1 MADKYAW
8 PAENERA
15 YIGKRISRVDGPFK
29 VSGRAKY
36 TYDYNPK
43 GLLYGAVLRSPYPK
57 ARIVSIDT
65 SAAEKMPGVKSVHIV
80 QKDPTGKP
88 VTIQF
93 AGDDVVAVAA
103 QTEDQAEDALR
114 AIKIQWE
121 VLPHFVQDEKEPSGP
136 LQGPTVMSQDDLVGA
151 LSNQMPQ
158 GQLIQQLKTN
168 GVSFKVDDEFI
179 KQMKQFNIPQPIID
193 AVQQAPYHP
202 EAQNQ
207 PQSPYKEV
215 RNETKGD
222 PDSGFKSADVTH
234 EGLYGSTVI
243 THCCMEAHGVVAEW
257 HDPDHL
263 LVHISTQ
270 SVSSM
275 PGQIAGGLK
284 AQGVNIDAANIRV
297 EQQNVGGGFGSK
309 FSADRWGVYVP
320 MLSKKAGGAPVKV
333 MLERDAELE
342 VAGARPSHYARVKI
356 AATRDGKITAWDANG
371 WGTGGP
377 GGGAAPPLPYVFDVP
392 NQRNRYISVSTNT
405 GPSRAWRAP
414 QHPQAAVIT
423 MGALEDLA
431 AKLNMNPVEFF
442 RKNIEYVTE
451 ARRQIYLDELDI
463 ADKMMNFSS
472 RWHPRGQG
480 GSGMMRQGLG
490 LSIHTWGGRGHNSNC
505 DFTIHP
511 DGSVDIK
518 MGTQDLGTGTRTAI
532 LIVAADTL
540 GIPMEQINLHI
551 GDSSYPTSGGS
562 GGSTTIGGVSSSTR
576 RGAVDA
582 RDALFAK
589 VAPAL
594 GTTPD
599 KLVARNGKIFV
610 EGDESKALTWKQAC
624 AKIGPMPITVQGKN
638 PGPENLTNSGVGGV
652 QMADVSV
659 DTETGI
665 VKVNKMVAVQDCGLV
680 IDLKTAESQ
689 VLGALVMGVS
699 YALFEEKIYDPSTG
713 VMLNDNM
720 EFYRLAGLGD
730 IPEMQVHMM
739 TGKGYDERGVIGLAE
754 PPTVSPG
761 AAISNAVANAI
772 GVRVP
777 YLPITPDRVL
787 QALESE
793 EKGARA

>member
-1 MADKYAW
+1 MPSYAW
-8 PAENERA
+8 PPEDQRA

-43 GLLYGAVLRSPYPK
+43 GLLYGAVLRSPYAK

-65 SAAEKMPGVKSVHIV
+65 SEAEKMPGVKSVHIV
-80 QKDPTGKP
+80 QDKG
-88 VTIQF
+88 TIIQW
-93 AGDDVVAVAA
+93 AGDDVVALAA
-103 QTEDQAEDALR
+103 VTEDQAEDALR
-114 AIKIQWE
+114 AIKVEWE
-121 VLPHFVQDEKEPSGP
+121 PLPHFVDDEKQPPAGSGKTS
-136 LQGPTVMSQDDLVGA
+136 GAMSQDDFVGA
-151 LSNQMPQ
+151 ISNQMPQ
-158 GQLIQQLKTN
+158 GQLIRQLTTD

-179 KQMKQFNIPQPIID
+179 KQAKSFSVPQPIID
-193 AVQQAPYHP
+193 ALQKAPYHP
-202 EAQNQ
+202 ESGDA
-207 PQSPYKEV
+207 PRSPYKEV
-215 RNETKGD
+215 RSETKGD
-222 PDSGFKSADVTH
+222 PDSAFKSAEVTS
-234 EGLYGSTVI
+234 EGVYGATVI
-243 THCCMEAHGVVAEW
+243 THCCMESHGVAAEW
-257 HDPDHL
+257 PDPDHL
-263 LVHISTQ
+263 VVHISTQ

-284 AQGVNIDAANIRV
+284 GQGVNIDAANIRV
-297 EQQNVGGGFGSK
+297 EQQNVGGGVGSK
-309 FSADRWGVYVP
+309 FQADRWGIYVP
-320 MLSKKAGGAPVKV
+320 MLSRKAGGAPVKV
-333 MLERDAELE
+333 MLERDAELA
-342 VAGARPSHYARVKI
+342 VAGARPSHFARVK
-356 AATRDGKITAWDANG
+356 AAASRDGQITAWESEG

-392 NQRNRYISVSTNT
+392 NQRNRYVSVATNT

-431 AKLNMNPVEFF
+431 ARLNMNPVELI
-442 RKNIEYVTE
+442 RKNIGLVTE

-463 ADKMMNFSS
+463 ADKMMAWSS

-480 GSGMMRQGLG
+480 GNGSMMQGLG
-490 LSIHTWGGRGHNSNC
+490 LSLHTWGGRGHASNC
-505 DFTIHP
+505 DLSIHP

-518 MGTQDLGTGTRTAI
+518 MGTQDLGTGTRTTI

-540 GIPMEQINLHI
+540 GIPMEQITLNI

-576 RGAVDA
+576 RAAVDA

-589 VAPAL
+589 VAPGL
-594 GTTPD
+594 DTSPE
-599 KLVARNGKIFV
+599 KLVARGGRIFV
-610 EGDESKALTWKQAC
+610 EGDASKSLTWKQAC
-624 AKIGPMPITVQGKN
+624 AKLGAMPITVQGKN

-689 VLGALVMGVS
+689 VLGALIMGVS
-699 YALFEEKIYDPSTG
+699 YALYEEKIHDPTTG
-713 VMLNDNM
+713 IVLNDNM

-777 YLPITPDRVL
+777 FIPLTPDRVL
-787 QALESE
+787 AALEGQ
-793 EKGARA
+793 KGAQA

>member
-1 MADKYAW
+1 MADTKYAW
-8 PAENERA
+8 PPAEERN

-57 ARIVSIDT
+57 VRIVSIDT
-65 SAAEKMPGVKSVHIV
+65 SAAEKMPGVKAVHIV
-80 QKDPTGKP
+80 QKEGT
-88 VTIQF
+88 VVQW
-93 AGDDVVAVAA
+93 AGDDVVALAA

-114 AIKIQWE
+114 AIKVNWE
-121 VLPHFVQDEKEPSGP
+121 PLPFFVQDEKQPDANAIQEQGP
-136 LQGPTVMSQDDLVGA
+136 LSLDDIDDA
-151 LSNQMPQ
+151 FDNQVPP
-158 GQLIQQLKTN
+158 GQLAQQIAKYGIT
-168 GVSFKVDDEFI
+168 FKPGTKEMEYFQRV
-179 KQMKQFNIPQPIID
+179 KAPPVVVD
-193 AVQQAPYHP
+193 AVQKAEVHEGAAP
-202 EAQNQ
+202 AAR
-207 PQSPYKEV
+207 SPYKQV
-215 RNETKGD
+215 RSDTKGD
-222 PDSGFKSADVTH
+222 PDGAFKSAEVTH
-234 EGLYGSTVI
+234 EGTYGATVI

-257 HDPDHL
+257 PDPEHL
-263 LVHISTQ
+263 VVHISTQ

-284 AQGVNIDAANIRV
+284 GQGVTIDAANIRV

-309 FSADRWGVYVP
+309 FQADRWGIYVP

-333 MLERDAELE
+333 MLERDAELA
-342 VAGARPSHYARVKI
+342 VAGARPSHFANIKL
-356 AATRDGKITAWDANG
+356 AASRDGKLTAWESYG

-377 GGGAAPPLPYVFDVP
+377 GGGGAPPLPYVFDVP

-423 MGALEDLA
+423 MGALEDLS
-431 AKLNMNPVEFF
+431 AKLNMNPMEFF
-442 RKNIEYVTE
+442 KKNMDLVTE
-451 ARRQIYLDELDI
+451 ARRQTYLEELDV
-463 ADKMMNFSS
+463 ADKMMGFSE

-480 GSGMMRQGLG
+480 GNGHMRQGLG
-490 LSIHTWGGRGHNSNC
+490 LSIHTWGGRGHGSNC
-505 DFTIHP
+505 DFTIQP
-511 DGSVDIK
+511 DGSVNIK

-540 GIPMEQINLHI
+540 GIPMEQITLQI

-576 RGAVDA
+576 RGAIDA

-594 GTTPD
+594 GAQPEQ
-599 KLVARNGKIFV
+599 LVARDGKVFV
-610 EGDESKALTWKQAC
+610 KDTPSKSLTWKQAC
-624 AKIGPMPITVQGKN
+624 AKLGPNPITVQGKN
-638 PGPENLTNSGVGGV
+638 PGPETLTNSGVGGV

-659 DTETGI
+659 DTDTGI
-665 VKVNKMVAVQDCGLV
+665 VHVNKMVAAQDCGLV

-689 VLGALVMGVS
+689 VLGALIMGTS
-699 YALFEEKIYDPSTG
+699 YALYEEKIYDPTTG
-713 VMLNDNM
+713 MLLNDNM
-720 EFYRLAGLGD
+720 EFYRLAGIGD

-761 AAISNAVANAI
+761 AAIANAVANAI

-777 YLPITPDRVL
+777 YLPMTPDRVL
-787 QALESE
+787 EALEGAA
-793 EKGARA
+793 KGGRA